1 MKFTFDE
8 KKFLKEAER
17 IAIKGF
23 GKVADVMQ
31 EQITEEK
38 REYPRLTVRR
48 YGEGKT
54 GRIAESPRDVVD
66 SADLRDSFEKASRIE
81 GNTIIFNATWDAPH
95 ASLVYLGTSK
105 IPSYTW
111 VDNVVQTIDW
121 QTIL

>member
-8 KKFLKEAER
+8 QKFLKEAEK

-38 REYPRLTVRR
+38 REYPNLTVRR

-54 GRIAESPRDVVD
+54 GRIATSPRDVVD
-66 SADLRDSFEKASRIE
+66 SGDLRDSFEKASRIE
-81 GNTIIFNATWDAPH
+81 GNTIVFNATWDATH

-111 VDNVVQTIDW
+111 VDNVVQTINWD
-121 QTIL
+121 TIL